1 MTYGMMGDVLSV
13 IKLKFTNPPGRK
25 SSLSSIAS
33 SSESNLPTSGTKST
47 IHEVKTVS
55 KSKMRASK
63 SEPNTQVTKD
73 LCKWIVSTT
82 WDSVPVE
89 VRTRAKYLLLDG
101 ISCALVG
108 ARLPWSA
115 RGVHV
120 FSEIESPGKC
130 SIIGWNK
137 VHIYIYIYTHRINTV
152 FRVMNLA
159 SSVFS
164 SLFPFVLSLSHTLYL
179 HLSFSLSFCVRVFP
193 LIINPIE

>member
-1 MTYGMMGDVLSV
+1 MMGDVLSV
-13 IKLKFTNPPGRK
+13 IKLKFANPPDRK
-25 SSLSSIAS
+25 SSLSSTAS
-33 SSESNLPTSGTKST
+33 SSESNLPTSGKKST
-47 IHEVKTVS
+47 THEVKTVS

-115 RGVHV
+115 RGVDV

-137 VHIYIYIYTHRINTV
+137 VHIYIHIPREERP
-152 FRVMNLA
+152 FPG
-159 SSVFS
+159 SSISLPPS
-164 SLFPFVLSLSHTLYL
+164 SPPSPLSYFLPPTLSVSISHSLSL
-179 HLSFSLSFCVRVFP
+179 CVCACFP
-193 LIINPIE
+193 NH